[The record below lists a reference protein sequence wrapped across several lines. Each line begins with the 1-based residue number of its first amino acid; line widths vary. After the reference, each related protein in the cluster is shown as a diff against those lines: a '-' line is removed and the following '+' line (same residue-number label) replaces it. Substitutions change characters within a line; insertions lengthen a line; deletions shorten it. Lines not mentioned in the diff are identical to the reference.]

1 MIRRKRIGI
10 PHVVVFI
17 LTLALADYLFSPIF
31 EKIVFATSKFIDKR
45 GLRSLK
51 EQDCAEFLLSLDKK
65 VAFNKTEIPRGWV
78 TENWMLNLW
87 EDRSH
92 LGKGLPVGRMKCGA
106 TAIII
111 DKENDD
117 YKILSPYD
125 ESIGWINKK
134 QVSFTFYQNPKT
146 QKPCD

>member
-1 MIRRKRIGI
+1 MTRKKRIGI
-10 PHVVVFI
+10 PHLVVFI

-31 EKIVFATSKFIDKR
+31 EKMVFATSKFIDKR
-45 GLRSLK
+45 VLRNLK
-51 EQDCAEFLLSLDKK
+51 KQDCAEFLLSRDKK
-65 VAFNKTEIPRGWV
+65 LAFNKTEIPKGWV
-78 TENWMLNLW
+78 TKNWMFNLW
-87 EDRSH
+87 EKPSH

-134 QVSFTFYQNPKT
+134 QISFTFYQNPKT

>member
-1 MIRRKRIGI
+1 MTRKKRIGI
-10 PHVVVFI
+10 PHLVVFI

-31 EKIVFATSKFIDKR
+31 EKMVFATSKFIDKR
-45 GLRSLK
+45 VLRNLK
-51 EQDCAEFLLSLDKK
+51 KQDCAEFLLSRDKK
-65 VAFNKTEIPRGWV
+65 LAFNKTEIPKGWV
-78 TENWMLNLW
+78 TKNWMFNLW
-87 EDRSH
+87 EKPSH

>member
-1 MIRRKRIGI
+1 MIRKRRIGI

-45 GLRSLK
+45 VLRNLK
-51 EQDCAEFLLSLDKK
+51 EQDCAEFLLSLDNK
-65 VAFNKTEIPRGWV
+65 VAFDKTEISKGWV
-78 TENWMLNLW
+78 TENWMFNLW
-87 EDRSH
+87 EKPSH

-111 DKENDD
+111 DRKGDD

-134 QVSFTFYQNPKT
+134 QISFTFYQNPKT
-146 QKPCD
+146 QKPCE

>member
-1 MIRRKRIGI
+1 MIRKRRIGI

-31 EKIVFATSKFIDKR
+31 EKMVFATSKFIDKR
-45 GLRSLK
+45 VLRNLK
-51 EQDCAEFLLSLDKK
+51 KQDCAEYLLSRDKK
-65 VAFNKTEIPRGWV
+65 LAFNKTEIPKGWV
-78 TENWMLNLW
+78 TENWMFNLW
-87 EDRSH
+87 EKPSH

-134 QVSFTFYQNPKT
+134 QISFTFYQHPKT
-146 QKPCD
+146 QKPCE

>member
-1 MIRRKRIGI
+1 MIRKNRIGK

-31 EKIVFATSKFIDKR
+31 EKIVFATNKFIDKR
-45 GLRSLK
+45 VLRNLK
-51 EQDCAEFLLSLDKK
+51 EQDCAEFLLSRDKK
-65 VAFNKTEIPRGWV
+65 VAFNKTEIQKGWV
-78 TENWMLNLW
+78 TENWMFNLW
-87 EDRSH
+87 EKPSH

-125 ESIGWINKK
+125 ESIVWINKK
-134 QVSFTFYQNPKT
+134 QISFTFYQNPKT

>member
-10 PHVVVFI
+10 PHVVVFM

-31 EKIVFATSKFIDKR
+31 EKIVFGTNKFIDKR
-45 GLRSLK
+45 VLRNLK

-65 VAFNKTEIPRGWV
+65 VASDKTEISKGWV
-78 TENWMLNLW
+78 TENWMFNLW
-87 EDRSH
+87 EKPSH

-106 TAIII
+106 TAVII

>member
-1 MIRRKRIGI
+1 MIRKKRIGI
-10 PHVVVFI
+10 PHLVVFI

-31 EKIVFATSKFIDKR
+31 EKIVFATSKFIDKIV
-45 GLRSLK
+45 LRNLK

-65 VAFNKTEIPRGWV
+65 VAFDKTEIPKGWV
-78 TENWMLNLW
+78 TENWMFNLW
-87 EDRSH
+87 EKPSH
-92 LGKGLPVGRMKCGA
+92 LGKGLPVGRMRCGA

-111 DKENDD
+111 DKKGDD

-134 QVSFTFYQNPKT
+134 QISFTFYQNPKT
-146 QKPCD
+146 QKPCN

>member
-1 MIRRKRIGI
+1 MIRERKIGI
-10 PHVVVFI
+10 PHVLVLI
-17 LTLALADYLFSPIF
+17 LALALADYLLSPTYQELILVYKNF
-31 EKIVFATSKFIDKR
+31 KDRRTLEK
-45 GLRSLK
+45 LK
-51 EQDCAEFLLSLDKK
+51 DQDCIEFVLSLDRI
-65 VAFNKTEIPRGWV
+65 VSNQNTAKTKNWV
-78 TENWMLNLW
+78 SENWMFNLW
-87 EDRSH
+87 DKPTHIGE
-92 LGKGLPVGRMKCGA
+92 GLPVGRMKCGA

-134 QVSFTFYQNPKT
+134 QISFTFYQNPKT

>member
-1 MIRRKRIGI
+1 MIRKRRIGI

-31 EKIVFATSKFIDKR
+31 EKMVFATSKFIDKR
-45 GLRSLK
+45 VLINLK
-51 EQDCAEFLLSLDKK
+51 KQDCAEFLLSRDKK
-65 VAFNKTEIPRGWV
+65 LAFNKTEIPKGWV
-78 TENWMLNLW
+78 TKNWMFNLW
-87 EDRSH
+87 EKPSH

-111 DKENDD
+111 DKKGDD

-134 QVSFTFYQNPKT
+134 QISFTFYQNPKT

>member
-1 MIRRKRIGI
+1 MIRKRRIGI

-45 GLRSLK
+45 VLRKLK

-65 VAFNKTEIPRGWV
+65 EALDKTEISKGWV
-78 TENWMLNLW
+78 TENWMFNLW
-87 EDRSH
+87 EKPSY
-92 LGKGLPVGRMKCGA
+92 LGKGLPVGRMRCGA

-111 DKENDD
+111 DKKGDD

-134 QVSFTFYQNPKT
+134 QISFTFYQNPKT

>member
-1 MIRRKRIGI
+1 MIRKRRIGI
-10 PHVVVFI
+10 PHLVGFI

-31 EKIVFATSKFIDKR
+31 EKMVFATSKFIDKR
-45 GLRSLK
+45 VLRNLK
-51 EQDCAEFLLSLDKK
+51 EQDCAEFLLSRDKK
-65 VAFNKTEIPRGWV
+65 VAFNKTEIPKGWV
-78 TENWMLNLW
+78 TKNWMFNLW
-87 EDRSH
+87 EKPSH

-146 QKPCD
+146 QKPCN

>member
-1 MIRRKRIGI
+1 MIRERKIEI
-10 PHVVVFI
+10 PHVLFLI
-17 LTLALADYLFSPIF
+17 LALALANYLLSPTYQKLILVYKNF
-31 EKIVFATSKFIDKR
+31 KDRQALEE
-45 GLRSLK
+45 LK
-51 EQDCAEFLLSLDKK
+51 GQDCIEFILSIDRI
-65 VAFNKTEIPRGWV
+65 VSNEEIAKTKNWV
-78 TENWMLNLW
+78 SENWMFNLW
-87 EDRSH
+87 DKPTH
-92 LGKGLPVGRMKCGA
+92 LGVGLPVGRMKCGA

-134 QVSFTFYQNPKT
+134 QISFTFYQNPKT

>member
-1 MIRRKRIGI
+1 MFQKLFGLIKKKALMIKINVILNNIIWRKY
-10 PHVVVFI
+10 
-17 LTLALADYLFSPIF
+17 LANP
-31 EKIVFATSKFIDKR
+31 SKFIDKR
-45 GLRSLK
+45 VLRNLK

-65 VAFNKTEIPRGWV
+65 VAFDKTEIPKGWV
-78 TENWMLNLW
+78 TENWMFNLW
-87 EDRSH
+87 EKPSH

-111 DKENDD
+111 DKKGDD

-125 ESIGWINKK
+125 KSIGWINKK
-134 QVSFTFYQNPKT
+134 QISFTFYQNPKT

>member
-1 MIRRKRIGI
+1 MIRKKRICI

-17 LTLALADYLFSPIF
+17 LILALADYLFSPIF

-45 GLRSLK
+45 VLRNLK
-51 EQDCAEFLLSLDKK
+51 KQDCAEFLLSRDKK
-65 VAFNKTEIPRGWV
+65 LAFNKTEIPKGWV
-78 TENWMLNLW
+78 TENWMFNLW
-87 EDRSH
+87 EKPSH

-134 QVSFTFYQNPKT
+134 QISFTFYQNPKT

>member
-17 LTLALADYLFSPIF
+17 LSITLADYLFSPIF
-31 EKIVFATSKFIDKR
+31 EKIVFTTNKFKDKR
-45 GLRSLK
+45 VLRNLK

-65 VAFNKTEIPRGWV
+65 VAFDKTEIPKGLV
-78 TENWMLNLW
+78 TENWMFNLW
-87 EDRSH
+87 EKPSH
-92 LGKGLPVGRMKCGA
+92 LGNGLPVGRMKCGA

-146 QKPCD
+146 RKPCD

>member
-1 MIRRKRIGI
+1 MIKKRRIGI
-10 PHVVVFI
+10 PHVVIFI

-45 GLRSLK
+45 VLRNLK

-65 VAFNKTEIPRGWV
+65 VAFDKTEIPKGWV
-78 TENWMLNLW
+78 TENWMFNLW
-87 EDRSH
+87 DKPTH
-92 LGKGLPVGRMKCGA
+92 LGVGLPVGRMKCGA

-125 ESIGWINKK
+125 ESIGWINR
-134 QVSFTFYQNPKT
+134 S
-146 QKPCD
+146 

>member
-1 MIRRKRIGI
+1 MIREKKIGI
-10 PHVVVFI
+10 PHVLVLI
-17 LTLALADYLFSPIF
+17 LALALADYLLSPTYQKLILVYKNF
-31 EKIVFATSKFIDKR
+31 KDRRTLEK
-45 GLRSLK
+45 LK
-51 EQDCAEFLLSLDKK
+51 DQDCIEFVLSLDRIVSNEKTAK
-65 VAFNKTEIPRGWV
+65 VKNWV
-78 TENWMLNLW
+78 SENWMFNLW
-87 EDRSH
+87 DKPTH

-111 DKENDD
+111 DKEGDD

-134 QVSFTFYQNPKT
+134 QISFTFYQNPKT